1 MRKSNI
7 ALALAS
13 AFMSAATSAEE
24 GSASGGAESAKT
36 TIRPDTSKMVKTAN
50 GSFHKDDFIGN
61 KLAGLSVAQVLAIG
75 AELGVD
81 TGKYANLNP
90 GQQRMNVGNTLRR
103 MSANQEVA
111 DKIAALADPMHE
123 SNAAAKAEA
132 EAAKA
137 EAEAAKAEAKAAKE
151 AAKAAKPKK
160 EKKAKVADSSE
171 GEGEGS
177 EQ

>member
-1 MRKSNI
+1 ME
-7 ALALAS
+7 AQVE
-13 AFMSAATSAEE
+13 TTETTE
-24 GSASGGAESAKT
+24 TTDVAKT

-81 TGKYANLNP
+81 TGKYAHLNP
-90 GQQRMNVGNTLRR
+90 GQQRMNVGNALRR
-103 MSANQEVA
+103 MSANPEA
-111 DKIAALADPMHE
+111 AEKIATIADPMHE
-123 SNAAAKAEA
+123 ANA
-132 EAAKA
+132 AAKA

-171 GEGEGS
+171 GEGS

>member
-1 MRKSNI
+1 ME
-7 ALALAS
+7 AQVE
-13 AFMSAATSAEE
+13 TTETTE
-24 GSASGGAESAKT
+24 VAKT

-75 AELGVD
+75 TGLGVD
-81 TGKYANLNP
+81 TGKYAHLNP
-90 GQQRMNVGNTLRR
+90 GQQRMNVGNALRR
-103 MSANQEVA
+103 MSANPEA
-111 DKIAALADPMHE
+111 AEKIATIADPMHE
-123 SNAAAKAEA
+123 ANAAAKAEA

-137 EAEAAKAEAKAAKE
+137 EEKAKKEAAK

-160 EKKAKVADSSE
+160 EKKAKAADSSE
-171 GEGEGS
+171 GEGS